1 MFTDII
7 GDEKMNI
14 NKNKIL
20 ELIKGYD
27 DCFIEEIYED
37 HDVMGNWCVITCDL
51 IEEDGDLFVGGIF
64 DLIDDIE
71 KHNNIKNLFDETVID
86 ENGEFYECVSI
97 EWN

>member
-27 DCFIEEIYED
+27 DCFIEEIDED

-51 IEEDGDLFVGGIF
+51 IEEDDDLF
-64 DLIDDIE
+64 D
-71 KHNNIKNLFDETVID
+71 K
-86 ENGEFYECVSI
+86 
-97 EWN
+97 